1 MPISISSLNHSNSME
16 KISHQIRML
25 KKDQNKVVWSHM
37 AMASSLNNHSA
48 HTRSLPQLQMSSR
61 TSMESSNQA
70 EIEVKEIMR
79 GMHHQINTIVM
90 TVIEET
96 TIDQMTTTKMKA
108 IVTEKKRN
116 TIVMSIADRMIRP
129 IRDCK
134 IVL

>member
-1 MPISISSLNHSNSME
+1 
-16 KISHQIRML
+16 ML

-37 AMASSLNNHSA
+37 AMASSLNNHRA